1 MQSAGMLTVAIA
13 GPLNRY
19 HQYCGERDVLEMKG
33 DVNSGSSPNENLS
46 NNIAEKDRMK
56 LMPFLV
62 RGLGPGFAAL
72 GLADNTKNLVYYDV
86 ANELKYE
93 SSS

>member
-1 MQSAGMLTVAIA
+1 MLIAVA

-33 DVNSGSSPNENLS
+33 DVNSGSTPNENLL
-46 NNIAEKDRMK
+46 NNIAEKERMK

-62 RGLGPGFAAL
+62 KNLPPVGPGFVAL
-72 GLADNTKNLVYYDV
+72 GV
-86 ANELKYE
+86 ATDTNA
-93 SSS
+93 